1 MRQLREGMVGQMKY
15 IILIIVL
22 LAQPVIAFAED
33 DKPSGLSLM
42 GRGAKD
48 FFDGMKQEMAPAIEG
63 LSDLGS
69 KVSPA
74 LRDFTAQMG
83 PAFTEL
89 LNDVDDWSVYEPPQK
104 MPNGDILIRRKPEK
118 PPAQDAPPVIL
129 LDEVP
134 QVDL

>member
-1 MRQLREGMVGQMKY
+1 MKKLRKGMVGQMKY
-15 IILIIVL
+15 IILSVAL
-22 LAQPVIAFAED
+22 LAQPNIALAED
-33 DKPSGLSLM
+33 NEPSGLSLM

-74 LRDFTAQMG
+74 LRNFTAQMG

-89 LNDVDDWSVYEPPQK
+89 LNDVEDWSVYEPPQR
-104 MPNGDILIRRKPEK
+104 MPNGDILIKRKPEL
-118 PPAQDAPPVIL
+118 PAQEAPPVL
-129 LDEVP
+129 LLEEVP

>member
-33 DKPSGLSLM
+33 DKPSGLSL
-42 GRGAKD
+42 
-48 FFDGMKQEMAPAIEG
+48 MKQEMAPAIEG

>member
-1 MRQLREGMVGQMKY
+1 
-15 IILIIVL
+15 
-22 LAQPVIAFAED
+22 
-33 DKPSGLSLM
+33 
-42 GRGAKD
+42 
-48 FFDGMKQEMAPAIEG
+48 MAPAIEG